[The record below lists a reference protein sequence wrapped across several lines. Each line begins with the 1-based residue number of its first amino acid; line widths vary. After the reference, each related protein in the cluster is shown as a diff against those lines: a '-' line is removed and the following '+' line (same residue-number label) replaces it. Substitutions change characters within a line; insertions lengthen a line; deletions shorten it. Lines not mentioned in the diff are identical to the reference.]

1 MTQPTCIAQARPWVP
16 SLAMEK
22 KGEGRKAGGGARGEG
37 GGGRGGDRGDG
48 GGNVCRA
55 EAVFLETGAQGW
67 SAVGRV
73 LTEQQETLNSIA
85 DAM

>member
-1 MTQPTCIAQARPWVP
+1 MTQPTCIAQVRPWVP
-16 SLAMEK
+16 SLATEK

-37 GGGRGGDRGDG
+37 GEGGDRGDG
-48 GGNVCRA
+48 GGNVCSA
-55 EAVFLETGAQGW
+55 EAVFLKTEAQGW